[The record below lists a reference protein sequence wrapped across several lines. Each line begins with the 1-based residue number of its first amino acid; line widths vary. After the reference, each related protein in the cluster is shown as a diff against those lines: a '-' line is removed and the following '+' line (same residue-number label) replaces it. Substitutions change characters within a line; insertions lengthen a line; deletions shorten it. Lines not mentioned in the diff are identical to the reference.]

1 MFAPQTNPASPA
13 VLTNS
18 LKTYSVYVYRGCFP
32 LPLKLFPVYQFF
44 LAVAILLANFGVR
57 LYVSI
62 VAGGSTTT
70 SILAKAVE
78 RRTGFLPIFLMI
90 CQFVFP
96 DRVICV
102 FCKKILCLRAKDFF
116 AIASSEGR
124 RKIAPQINSGDGG
137 KETKF
142 SNCQQSQNN
151 FRWISLDLS
160 RGFRGIVR
168 QSCYRSLPT

>member
-1 MFAPQTNPASPA
+1 
-13 VLTNS
+13 
-18 LKTYSVYVYRGCFP
+18 

-90 CQFVFP
+90 CQFVFL

-102 FCKKILCLRAKDFF
+102 LCEKILCPQTEDFWQLRVLK
-116 AIASSEGR
+116 EEE

-151 FRWISLDLS
+151 FW
-160 RGFRGIVR
+160 
-168 QSCYRSLPT
+168 

>member
-1 MFAPQTNPASPA
+1 MSP
-13 VLTNS
+13 LTDS
-18 LKTYSVYVYRGCFP
+18 
-32 LPLKLFPVYQFF
+32 
-44 LAVAILLANFGVR
+44 
-57 LYVSI
+57 
-62 VAGGSTTT
+62 GSTTT

-124 RKIAPQINSGDGG
+124 RKIAPQINSGDGV
-137 KETKF
+137 KKLSF
-142 SNCQQSQNN
+142 LIASNLKTI
-151 FRWISLDLS
+151 FAD
-160 RGFRGIVR
+160 F
-168 QSCYRSLPT
+168 P